1 MLKSKRILL
10 TPIIFVTLSVI
21 ILYPFFYKNI
31 FNLFIIIKIIITNY
45 KFPIK
50 LNLEHLSRTL
60 ARLNFNLT
68 TFKFLLFFFEL
79 FMMSFTDM
87 LFERVSQFI
96 PFFLM
101 ITGIIFV
108 FIIKQPIIPII
119 ESISVGLV
127 ILALLDIFRI
137 GSYAFGDILAAGAIG
152 AYVGYIDVIIIVLI
166 SIILGKIIFFINIK
180 LDNFLHKNRDVS
192 LHMAFVP
199 ILFFS
204 STVICKIF
212 KLY

>member
-10 TPIIFVTLSVI
+10 TPIIFVILGVI

-31 FNLFIIIKIIITNY
+31 YNLFIIIKIIITNY

-50 LNLEHLSRTL
+50 LNLKHLSRAL
-60 ARLNFNLT
+60 ANFNLT

-79 FMMSFTDM
+79 FIMSFTDM

-108 FIIKQPIIPII
+108 FIIKQPIIPVI

-127 ILALLDIFRI
+127 ILALLDIFKI

-152 AYVGYIDVIIIVLI
+152 AYVGYIDVVIIVLI
-166 SIILGKIIFFINIK
+166 SIIIAKIIFFINIR
-180 LDNFLHKNRDVS
+180 LDNFLYKNRDVS